1 MYQYNASGSVGTNNC
16 RDLERTRARNVNLTA
31 EARRMENKPVIFAIK
46 NAATAG
52 EDASAA
58 RRIIENYNLFS
69 LKCTADLSR

>member
-1 MYQYNASGSVGTNNC
+1 
-16 RDLERTRARNVNLTA
+16 
-31 EARRMENKPVIFAIK
+31 MENKPVIFAIK

-58 RRIIENYNLFS
+58 RRKIENYNPFS